1 MRMRR
6 RWPRLSRA
14 GVVAASGLVLS
25 IVFGCARAASS
36 SSPGVL
42 VPLGAHLT
50 AMAPTGAPVPLHFD
64 PNARVTR
71 TTAPSLPA
79 ATYLPAQADRGE
91 KVFTQVCARCHAQSQ
106 FIGQAFVEN
115 WNDHR
120 VADFYTLIRSTMPN
134 NDPGGLKDDEYLAV
148 VAYLLKANHAEAGA
162 DSLSTDSL
170 SVRKKKI
177 AVRFP

>member
-1 MRMRR
+1 
-6 RWPRLSRA
+6 
-14 GVVAASGLVLS
+14 LVLT

-36 SSPGVL
+36 SPPGVL
-42 VPLGAHLT
+42 VPLGAHLSAT
-50 AMAPTGAPVPLHFD
+50 APTGAPVPLHID

-71 TTAPSLPA
+71 TTTPNLPA

-91 KVFTQVCARCHAQSQ
+91 KVFRQVCAMCHAQSQ
-106 FIGQAFVEN
+106 FIGEAFVEN

-120 VADFYTLIRSTMPN
+120 VSDFYTLIRSTMPN
-134 NDPGGLKDDEYLAV
+134 NNPGGLKDDEYLAV
-148 VAYLLKANHAEAGA
+148 VAYLLKANHAEAGT